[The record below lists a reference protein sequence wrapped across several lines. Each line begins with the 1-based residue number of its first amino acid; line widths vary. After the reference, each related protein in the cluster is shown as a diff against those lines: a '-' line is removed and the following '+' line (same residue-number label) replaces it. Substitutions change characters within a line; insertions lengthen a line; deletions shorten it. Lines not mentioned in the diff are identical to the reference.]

1 MDDIVNG
8 IIEAFQLIIT
18 MDHEVMEIAQRSLTV
33 SMEATIIAALIA
45 IPLGAVIYYF
55 SFRGKRIVIGTVQT
69 LYALPTVLVG
79 LLVYLLVSIS
89 DVVHDEHDG
98 VCTDTF
104 DHSDHCR
111 SYDCRTFQS

>member
-55 SFRGKRIVIGTVQT
+55 SFREKRIGIGTIQT

-79 LLVYLLVSIS
+79 LLVFCWSPMPGRS
-89 DVVHDEHDG
+89 ECFG
-98 VCTDTF
+98 CCT
-104 DHSDHCR
+104 R
-111 SYDCRTFQS
+111 RTRWCLHRYF